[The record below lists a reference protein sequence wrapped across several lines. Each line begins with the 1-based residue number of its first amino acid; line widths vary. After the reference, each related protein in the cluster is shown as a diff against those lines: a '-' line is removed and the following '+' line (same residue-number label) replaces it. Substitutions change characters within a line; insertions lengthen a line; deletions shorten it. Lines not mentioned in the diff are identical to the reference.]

1 MQGQFYTKIMDLKQN
16 IKDFFLD
23 ILFPKKCVVCGK
35 LDTLFCEK
43 CRSKIVFLKTQNCPY
58 CLKITTR
65 GRVCPSCKGKS
76 ALTGVYVVAHF
87 EEPLKEVIHQYK
99 YEFIKALKDDL
110 SDITWPYLEDFPKNA
125 VLTCVPSSSK
135 RLAWRGYNQAEEIA
149 RILAQNTGMRFYP
162 NLIKRTEYKI
172 PQTQLRRKE
181 RFENVKNA
189 FKVNKK
195 IDLSGKQVV
204 IFDDLVTSGATL
216 DACAREIRKMGA
228 TRVWGFVLAR
238 NK

>member
-1 MQGQFYTKIMDLKQN
+1 MSIPTKKISEFL
-16 IKDFFLD
+16 LD
-23 ILFPKKCVVCGK
+23 IIFPKKCVVCAR
-35 LDTLFCEK
+35 LDTLFCDK
-43 CRSKIVFLKTQNCPY
+43 CRSRIVFLKTQNCPF

-65 GRVCPSCKGKS
+65 GRVCPSCRS
-76 ALTGVYVVAHF
+76 SYRSSLTGVYVAAHF
-87 EEPLKEVIHQYK
+87 EEPLKGAIHQYK

-110 SDITWPYLEDFPKNA
+110 ADIAWPYVEDFPKNA
-125 VLTCVPSSSK
+125 ILTCVPSNPK

-149 RILAQNTGMRFYP
+149 KILARKTGMRYHP
-162 NLIKRTEYKI
+162 NLLKRTKYKI

-181 RFENVKNA
+181 RFENVKGA
-189 FKVNKK
+189 FQADKK
-195 IDLSGKQVV
+195 IDLSGRQVV

-216 DACAREIRKMGA
+216 DACAKELRKEGA